1 MMEQSEPSGL
11 IFRKSSFSG
20 GNGGGCLEVA
30 ELPEGGRAVRDS
42 KHNGAGPVLWFNAA
56 EWKAFVQGVK
66 AAEFDN

>member
-1 MMEQSEPSGL
+1 MMEKPEQPSL

-42 KHNGAGPVLWFNAA
+42 KQNGAGPVLWFNAA
-56 EWKAFVQGVK
+56 EWESFVQGVK
-66 AAEFDN
+66 AGEFDS